1 MRNTELKVGMSFRV
15 FEVSNKTCY
24 NDDRL
29 SGRWFCENL
38 DGFMGNPYGVNT
50 PIFSD
55 LGNGRYHLGIDD
67 RQEAKLKAK
76 LTITKLK

>member
-1 MRNTELKVGMSFRV
+1 MKKEDLKVGMSFRV
-15 FEVSNKTCY
+15 FEVSNKTFY

-38 DGFMGNPYGVNT
+38 DQCMGNPYGVNS
-50 PIFSD
+50 PMYSD
-55 LGNGRYHLGIDD
+55 LGNVRYHFGIDD

>member
-1 MRNTELKVGMSFRV
+1 MKNTELKVGMSFRV

-38 DGFMGNPYGVNT
+38 DNQ
-50 PIFSD
+50 
-55 LGNGRYHLGIDD
+55 LRYIAVRLFGWIVWNK
-67 RQEAKLKAK
+67 RK
-76 LTITKLK
+76 